1 VDGIFAIGDKV
12 DNLAT
17 WWLVRRMAVPDA
29 LDLLTRLG
37 YDGYE
42 MFDWRDPKVLDS
54 FLAQRDKSIEV
65 RMSDS
70 Q

>member
-1 VDGIFAIGDKV
+1 
-12 DNLAT
+12 
-17 WWLVRRMAVPDA
+17 MAVPDA

-54 FLAQRDKSIEV
+54 FLTQRDKHPLKCECLIANKGV
-65 RMSDS
+65 MTA
-70 Q
+70 